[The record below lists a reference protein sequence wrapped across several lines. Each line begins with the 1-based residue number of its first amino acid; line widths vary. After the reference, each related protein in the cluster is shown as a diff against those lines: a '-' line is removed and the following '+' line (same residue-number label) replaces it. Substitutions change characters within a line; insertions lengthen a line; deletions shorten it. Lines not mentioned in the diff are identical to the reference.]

1 MPSLVLTSLVE
12 GFAWQVTG
20 LSSPFT
26 SDKYVEIGI
35 TTASVQGNSSSLSGS
50 ILSRVSPTPSIAG
63 GYDTPQITVG
73 YSPGTYTFYAYAL
86 VPGPPQAYWPAGS
99 GTVVVQRY
107 TPVRPSN
114 WEWWSTVQ
122 SGKPVNISA
131 NEWVVFCGRI
141 DAFREY
147 AGMGAYGFTLVG
159 GNWPFR
165 AIYFNQALDAISQ
178 IPGHGILPSLV
189 SPGYPLSASAFN
201 MLKNALNAIP

>member
-20 LSSPFT
+20 LSSVFSSENYT
-26 SDKYVEIGI
+26 EIGI
-35 TTASVQGNSSSLSGS
+35 TTAPVQSGATSLSGS
-50 ILSRVSPTPSIAG
+50 IVSRVRPSPSTSG
-63 GYDTPQITVG
+63 GYATPEIAVG

-86 VPGPPQAYWPAGS
+86 VPAGSYWPAGS

-131 NEWVVFCGRI
+131 NEWLVFCGRI
-141 DAFREY
+141 DEFRRY
-147 AGMGAYGFTLVG
+147 AGLGDYGFTGVG
-159 GNWPFR
+159 SNWPFR

-178 IPGHGILPSLV
+178 IPGHGTLPSLV
-189 SPGYPLSASAFN
+189 SPGNPLSASAFN
-201 MLKNALNAIP
+201 MLKNALNAVP